1 MNCQSFEEILIE
13 LARARPFDQ
22 TPDQTPDQTMQP
34 NLHQSA
40 LVHLDACAECAV
52 KLQDGR
58 SLSNRLEEMAR
69 EMESVTAPASIEEQL
84 RKTFRQT
91 LSRPVPAPARAT
103 GQRSDVISL
112 GSEIRV
118 RWSRWV
124 VAAAAVLLIVLGI
137 TGLRLRAGRQSQPE
151 SVRAETVGAQPAP
164 KELASTV
171 EAGTTPLP
179 SKPNKKLTV
188 SVRRKNLYS
197 RTAHPFNRD
206 KKTSQP
212 ATTETSTAI
221 ANDTASEVATQ
232 FMPLA
237 YAGPINLQDGGQL
250 VRVELPRSAMLSMGL
265 PVNMDRYSERVKA
278 DVLLGADGLARAIR
292 FVQ

>member
-40 LVHLDACAECAV
+40 LIHLDACAECAV

-58 SLSNRLEEMAR
+58 ALSNRLEEMAR
-69 EMESVTAPASIEEQL
+69 EMKLVAAPASIEEQL

-91 LSRPVPAPARAT
+91 LSQPVPARAMRQRAEVR
-103 GQRSDVISL
+103 GQA
-112 GSEIRV
+112 SETRV
-118 RWSRWV
+118 RRSRWV
-124 VAAAAVLLIVLGI
+124 VAAATVLLIVLGI

-151 SVRAETVGAQPAP
+151 SVRAETGRAQPAP
-164 KELASTV
+164 KDLATTV

-179 SKPNKKLTV
+179 PKPNKKLTV
-188 SVRRKNLYS
+188 SVKGKNLYS
-197 RTAHPFNRD
+197 RTAHPFNRN

-212 ATTETSTAI
+212 ATTETASGI

>member
-1 MNCQSFEEILIE
+1 MNCQSSEVILTE
-13 LARARPFDQ
+13 LGRARPFDY
-22 TPDQTPDQTMQP
+22 TPDQTMQP
-34 NLHQSA
+34 NLHQSV
-40 LVHLDACAECAV
+40 LVHLDECTECAV

-58 SLSNRLEEMAR
+58 ALSNRLEEMAR
-69 EMESVTAPASIEEQL
+69 EMKSVTAPASIEKQL

-91 LSRPVPAPARAT
+91 LSRPVPASALSMRQRSEVR
-103 GQRSDVISL
+103 GQR
-112 GSEIRV
+112 SEIRV

-151 SVRAETVGAQPAP
+151 SVRAETGGAQPAP
-164 KELASTV
+164 KELPSSV
-171 EAGTTPLP
+171 EAGTNRLP
-179 SKPNKKLTV
+179 SKPSEKSTV
-188 SVRRKNLYS
+188 SVKRKNLYS
-197 RTAHPFNRD
+197 RTTHPVNHN

-212 ATTETSTAI
+212 PTTETATAI